1 MLTLVQIRL
10 DTTVNPKSQLL
21 LTELLQCR
29 VSKGSTISVE
39 HESKT
44 EHY

>member
-10 DTTVNPKSQLL
+10 DTTLNPKSLL